1 LIEPKSKQE
10 FENQKQRVFRSTSTQ
25 AALRKL
31 ALHGHLIE
39 TIIDIGAS
47 DGSWSKA
54 ARKFW
59 PESRVLLIEGNPQWR
74 EALQKFTHEEAK
86 AEYALAAAGPAD
98 GAVALFHVPTDQFS
112 GVVVAHETAGS
123 FRVSQISVDA
133 EIQRRGLHGRFL
145 LKFDTHGFEAEI
157 LVGASATLS
166 STDIIVMEMYLFQS
180 PEKRF
185 PAMCLLLEKL
195 GFRCVDVCE
204 LLYRDYD
211 FSLWQ
216 FDAVFVRADAPELQ
230 VNVYAI

>member
-10 FENQKQRVFRSTSTQ
+10 FENQKQRVFHSTSTQ

-31 ALHGHLIE
+31 ALHGHVVE
-39 TIIDIGAS
+39 TIVDIGAS

-54 ARKFW
+54 AQRSW
-59 PESRVLLIEGNPQWR
+59 PESRALLIEANPHWR
-74 EALQKFTHEEAK
+74 ETLQKFTHEEAK
-86 AEYALAAAGPAD
+86 AEYVLAAAGPAD
-98 GAVALFHVPTDQFS
+98 GGVALFHVPTDQFS
-112 GVVVAHETAGS
+112 GAVVAHETAGS
-123 FRVSQISVDA
+123 FPVPQISVDE
-133 EIQRRGLHGRFL
+133 EIQRKCLHGPFL

-157 LVGASATLS
+157 LAGASATLTS
-166 STDIIVMEMYLFQS
+166 ADIIVMEMYLFQS
-180 PEKRF
+180 AEKRF
-185 PAMCLLLEKL
+185 PAMCLLLEEL

-230 VNVYAI
+230 VNVYAV